1 MTQRRKKERK
11 KRKSVL
17 YQDQVVKAAGTPQ
30 RQRKARNPKVKKDQE
45 VNPILPDH
53 QGEGQVHLV

>member
-1 MTQRRKKERK
+1 MF
-11 KRKSVL
+11 SIFL
-17 YQDQVVKAAGTPQ
+17 LDQVVKAAGTPQ